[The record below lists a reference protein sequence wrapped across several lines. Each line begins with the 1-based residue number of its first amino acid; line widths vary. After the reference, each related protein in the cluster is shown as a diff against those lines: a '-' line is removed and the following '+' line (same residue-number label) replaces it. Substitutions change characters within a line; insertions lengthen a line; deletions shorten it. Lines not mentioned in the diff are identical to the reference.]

1 MRKSEWVRMVGKSI
15 YLSLYD
21 FVPFQIGYHQS
32 RDKIIPTH
40 ILDHVWKKKVWWKR
54 FFLMNFFLSSRNK
67 QIKCLHTALTLYF
80 LQKRLV
86 NLFSHSWLVHKSVQW
101 TEFRAI
107 QLTLHSL
114 ERHTQK
120 MPWEIILPLLSLPKL
135 RSTKI
140 IEKNLLTCF
149 SMPSLFA
156 NSY

>member
-1 MRKSEWVRMVGKSI
+1 MYGKKSMVEEV
-15 YLSLYD
+15 
-21 FVPFQIGYHQS
+21 FF
-32 RDKIIPTH
+32 
-40 ILDHVWKKKVWWKR
+40 WWI
-54 FFLMNFFLSSRNK
+54 FFLSSRNK

-140 IEKNLLTCF
+140 IEKIYLHVSLCLLYLLILINRWHVIKCREER
-149 SMPSLFA
+149 SLQQV
-156 NSY
+156 YTHQKK